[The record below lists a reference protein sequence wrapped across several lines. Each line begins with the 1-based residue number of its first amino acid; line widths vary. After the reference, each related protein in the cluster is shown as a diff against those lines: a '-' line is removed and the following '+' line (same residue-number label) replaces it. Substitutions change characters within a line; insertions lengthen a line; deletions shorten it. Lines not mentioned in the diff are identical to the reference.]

1 MKKPD
6 LQYLGEF
13 IKLFS
18 FKGEIILYSDNTIS
32 LIENLNTIFIDIDGA
47 FVPFQIKK
55 SKSHKK
61 NIFRVLLEG
70 ISSESEAKDLLK
82 KSVYINKL
90 ENQDNINNIV
100 DNFNVYNNNE
110 YLGIVI
116 STINKT
122 GQTIIEVK
130 MKEKIVL
137 IPFVDEFIVE
147 INYDLNKI
155 DMILPDGLLDI

>member
-32 LIENLNTIFIDIDGA
+32 LIENLDTIFIDIDGA

-55 SKSHKK
+55 RKSHKK
-61 NIFRVLLEG
+61 NIFRLLLEG

-147 INYDLNKI
+147 INYDLSKI

>member
-18 FKGEIILYSDNTIS
+18 FKGEIILYSDNTIN
-32 LIENLNTIFIDIDGA
+32 LIENLDTIFIDIDGA

-70 ISSESEAKDLLK
+70 ISSESEAKDFLK

-122 GQTIIEVK
+122 GQIIIEVK
-130 MKEKIVL
+130 MKENCL
-137 IPFVDEFIVE
+137 IPFVDEFIVK
-147 INYDLNKI
+147 INYDLSKI
-155 DMILPDGLLDI
+155 DDLSDGLLDI

>member
-18 FKGEIILYSDNTIS
+18 FKGEIILYSDSTIS
-32 LIENLNTIFIDIDGA
+32 LIENLDTIFIDIDGA

-137 IPFVDEFIVE
+137 IPFVDEFIVK
-147 INYDLNKI
+147 INYDLSKI

>member
-1 MKKPD
+1 M
-6 LQYLGEF
+6 
-13 IKLFS
+13 
-18 FKGEIILYSDNTIS
+18 
-32 LIENLNTIFIDIDGA
+32 
-47 FVPFQIKK
+47 
-55 SKSHKK
+55 
-61 NIFRVLLEG
+61 EG
-70 ISSESEAKDLLK
+70 IGSESEAKDFLK

-110 YLGIVI
+110 FLGIVI

>member
-32 LIENLNTIFIDIDGA
+32 LIENLDTIFIDIDGA

-70 ISSESEAKDLLK
+70 ISSESEAKDFLK
-82 KSVYINKL
+82 KSVYIDKL

>member
-32 LIENLNTIFIDIDGA
+32 FIENLDTIFIDIDGA

-70 ISSESEAKDLLK
+70 ISSESQARDFLK
-82 KSVYINKL
+82 KSVYIDKL

-155 DMILPDGLLDI
+155 HMILPDGLLDI

>member
-18 FKGEIILYSDNTIS
+18 FKGEIILYSENTIS
-32 LIENLNTIFIDIDGA
+32 LIENLDTIFIDIDGA

-70 ISSESEAKDLLK
+70 ISSESEAKDFLK
-82 KSVYINKL
+82 KSVYINEL

-122 GQTIIEVK
+122 GQIIIEVK

-155 DMILPDGLLDI
+155 DMILPDGLMDI

>member
-18 FKGEIILYSDNTIS
+18 FKGEIILYSENTIS
-32 LIENLNTIFIDIDGA
+32 LIENLDTIFIDIDGA

-70 ISSESEAKDLLK
+70 ISSESEAKDFLK

-90 ENQDNINNIV
+90 ENHDNINNIV

-110 YLGIVI
+110 YLGIVV

-122 GQTIIEVK
+122 EQTLIEVK
-130 MKEKIVL
+130 MSKKTVL
-137 IPFVDEFIVE
+137 IPLVDELITK
-147 INYDLNKI
+147 INYDEKKI
-155 DMILPDGLLDI
+155 QMILPEGLLDI

>member
-18 FKGEIILYSDNTIS
+18 FKGEIILYSDSTIS
-32 LIENLNTIFIDIDGA
+32 LIENLDTIFIDIDGA

>member
-32 LIENLNTIFIDIDGA
+32 LIENLDTIFIDIDGA

-116 STINKT
+116 STTNKT

>member
-32 LIENLNTIFIDIDGA
+32 LIENLDTIFIDIDGA

-137 IPFVDEFIVE
+137 IPFVDELIVE

>member
-32 LIENLNTIFIDIDGA
+32 LIENLDTIFIEIDGA

-70 ISSESEAKDLLK
+70 ISSESEAKDFLK

-90 ENQDNINNIV
+90 ENHDNINNIV

>member
-32 LIENLNTIFIDIDGA
+32 LIENLDTIFIDIDGA

-90 ENQDNINNIV
+90 ENQDNNIV
-100 DNFNVYNNNE
+100 YNFNVYNNNE

-147 INYDLNKI
+147 INYNLNKI

>member
-32 LIENLNTIFIDIDGA
+32 LIENLDTIFIDIDGA

>member
-32 LIENLNTIFIDIDGA
+32 FIENLDTVFIDINGA
-47 FVPFQIKK
+47 LVPFQIKK

-61 NIFRVLLEG
+61 NIFRLLLEG
-70 ISSESEAKDLLK
+70 ISSESEAKDFLK
-82 KSVYINKL
+82 KSVYIDKL

-147 INYDLNKI
+147 INHDLNKI
-155 DMILPDGLLDI
+155 LMVLPDGLLDI

>member
-18 FKGEIILYSDNTIS
+18 FKGEIILYSDSTIS
-32 LIENLNTIFIDIDGA
+32 LIENLDTIFIDIDGA

-70 ISSESEAKDLLK
+70 ISSESEAKDFLK

-90 ENQDNINNIV
+90 ENQNNINNIV
-100 DNFNVYNNNE
+100 DNFNIYNNNE
-110 YLGIVI
+110 YLGIVV

-122 GQTIIEVK
+122 GQTIVEVK
-130 MKEKIVL
+130 MSKKTVL

-147 INYDLNKI
+147 INYEEKKI
-155 DMILPDGLLDI
+155 QMILPEGLLDI

>member
-32 LIENLNTIFIDIDGA
+32 LIENLDTIFIDIDGA
-47 FVPFQIKK
+47 FVPFQVKK

-61 NIFRVLLEG
+61 NIFRVLLEV
-70 ISSESEAKDLLK
+70 ISSESEAKDFLK

-110 YLGIVI
+110 YLGIVV

-130 MKEKIVL
+130 MSKKTVL
-137 IPFVDEFIVE
+137 IPLVDELI
-147 INYDLNKI
+147 IKI
-155 DMILPDGLLDI
+155 DYNEKKIQMILPEGLLDI

>member
-32 LIENLNTIFIDIDGA
+32 LIENLDTIFIDIDGA

-82 KSVYINKL
+82 KSVYTNKI

>member
-32 LIENLNTIFIDIDGA
+32 LIENLDTIFIDIDGA

-100 DNFNVYNNNE
+100 DNFNVYNKNE

>member
-32 LIENLNTIFIDIDGA
+32 LIENLDSVFIDIDGA

-61 NIFRVLLEG
+61 NIFRMLLEG

>member
-18 FKGEIILYSDNTIS
+18 FKGEIILYSDSTIS
-32 LIENLNTIFIDIDGA
+32 IIENLDTIFIDIDGA

-61 NIFRVLLEG
+61 NIFRLLLEG

-90 ENQDNINNIV
+90 ENQDNINSIV
-100 DNFNVYNNNE
+100 DNFNVYNKNE

-147 INYDLNKI
+147 INYDLSKI

>member
-18 FKGEIILYSDNTIS
+18 FKGEIILYSDSTIS
-32 LIENLNTIFIDIDGA
+32 LIENLDTIFIDIDGA

-61 NIFRVLLEG
+61 NIFRLLLEG

-122 GQTIIEVK
+122 GQIIIEVK

-155 DMILPDGLLDI
+155 DMILPNGLLDI

>member
-18 FKGEIILYSDNTIS
+18 FKGEIILYSDNTIN
-32 LIENLNTIFIDIDGA
+32 LIENIDTIFIDIDGA

-70 ISSESEAKDLLK
+70 ISDESEAKDLLK

>member
-32 LIENLNTIFIDIDGA
+32 LIENLDSVFIDIDGA

-61 NIFRVLLEG
+61 NIFRMLLEG

-100 DNFNVYNNNE
+100 DNFNVYNNNN

-122 GQTIIEVK
+122 GQTIIKVK

>member
-18 FKGEIILYSDNTIS
+18 FKGEIILYSDNTVS
-32 LIENLNTIFIDIDGA
+32 FIENLDTIFIDINGA

-61 NIFRVLLEG
+61 NIFRVLLVG

-155 DMILPDGLLDI
+155 HMILPDGLLDI

>member
-18 FKGEIILYSDNTIS
+18 FKGEIILYSDSTIS
-32 LIENLNTIFIDIDGA
+32 LIENLDTIFIDIDGA

-61 NIFRVLLEG
+61 NIFRLLLEG

-137 IPFVDEFIVE
+137 IPFVDEFIVK
-147 INYDLNKI
+147 INYDLSKI

>member
-18 FKGEIILYSDNTIS
+18 FKGEIILYSDSTIS
-32 LIENLNTIFIDIDGA
+32 LIENLDTIFIDIDGA

-61 NIFRVLLEG
+61 NIFRLLLEG

-82 KSVYINKL
+82 KSAYINKL

-137 IPFVDEFIVE
+137 IPFVEELIVE
-147 INYDLNKI
+147 INYDLKKI

>member
-18 FKGEIILYSDNTIS
+18 FKGELILYSYNTIS
-32 LIENLNTIFIDIDGA
+32 FIENLETIFIDINGA

-70 ISSESEAKDLLK
+70 ISSESEAKDFLK
-82 KSVYINKL
+82 KSVYVDKL
-90 ENQDNINNIV
+90 ENQDNINSIV
-100 DNFNVYNNNE
+100 DNFNVYNKNE

-130 MKEKIVL
+130 MKKKIIL

-147 INYDLNKI
+147 INYDLKKI
-155 DMILPDGLLDI
+155 YMILPDGLLDI

>member
-32 LIENLNTIFIDIDGA
+32 LIENLDTIFIDIDGA

-70 ISSESEAKDLLK
+70 INSESEAKDYLK
-82 KSVYINKL
+82 KSVYINKI

-100 DNFNVYNNNE
+100 DNFDVYNKNE

-122 GQTIIEVK
+122 GQTIIQVK

-155 DMILPDGLLDI
+155 HMILPDGLLDI

>member
-18 FKGEIILYSDNTIS
+18 FKGEIILYSDSTIS
-32 LIENLNTIFIDIDGA
+32 FIENLDTIFIDIDGA

-61 NIFRVLLEG
+61 NIFRLLLEG

-82 KSVYINKL
+82 KSVYITKL

-137 IPFVDEFIVE
+137 IPFVEELIVE
-147 INYDLNKI
+147 INYDLKKI

>member
-32 LIENLNTIFIDIDGA
+32 LIENLDTIFIDIDGA

-61 NIFRVLLEG
+61 NIFRLLLEG

>member
-18 FKGEIILYSDNTIS
+18 FKGEIILYSENTIS
-32 LIENLNTIFIDIDGA
+32 LIENLDTIFIDIDGA

-90 ENQDNINNIV
+90 ENQDNLNNIV

-116 STINKT
+116 STINQT

>member
-32 LIENLNTIFIDIDGA
+32 LIENLDNIFIDIDGA

>member
-18 FKGEIILYSDNTIS
+18 FKGEIILYSDNTIN
-32 LIENLNTIFIDIDGA
+32 LIENLDTIFIDIDGA

-137 IPFVDEFIVE
+137 IPLVDEFIVE

>member
-32 LIENLNTIFIDIDGA
+32 LIENLDTIFIDIDGA

-70 ISSESEAKDLLK
+70 ISSESEAKDFIK

-116 STINKT
+116 STTNKT

>member
-18 FKGEIILYSDNTIS
+18 FKGEIILYSDNTIN
-32 LIENLNTIFIDIDGA
+32 LIENLDTILIDIDGA
-47 FVPFQIKK
+47 FVPFQVKK

-82 KSVYINKL
+82 KSVFINKL

>member
-32 LIENLNTIFIDIDGA
+32 LIENLDTIFIDIDGA

-61 NIFRVLLEG
+61 NIFRLLLEG

-137 IPFVDEFIVE
+137 IPFVDEFIVK
-147 INYDLNKI
+147 INYDLSKI

>member
-32 LIENLNTIFIDIDGA
+32 LIENLDTIFIDIDGA

-70 ISSESEAKDLLK
+70 ISDESEAKDLLK